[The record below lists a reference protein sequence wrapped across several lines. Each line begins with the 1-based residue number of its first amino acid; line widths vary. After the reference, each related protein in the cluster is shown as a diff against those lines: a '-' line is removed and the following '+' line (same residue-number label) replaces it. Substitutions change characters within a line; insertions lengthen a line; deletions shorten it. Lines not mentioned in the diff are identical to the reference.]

1 MVTAAVSGSASGI
14 GAAVRARLEADGV
27 RVIGIDIRDAEVV
40 ADLCDAAG
48 RERAVAETLEACGG
62 RLDRL
67 VACAGLGAHVEP
79 VTKIALVNYFGT
91 VDLLDGLLPAL
102 SQGDSPAAVAVCS
115 NSAQMAPFD
124 DHPAV
129 VAMLAHDA
137 DATVSA
143 LEDGGDGFVAYA
155 GSKMAVGRAVRRR
168 ARAWGD
174 AGVRL
179 NAIAPGL
186 VETALHEAGR
196 EHPVYGDA
204 IRAISPPLGRLGQPD
219 EIAGLIA
226 LLLGP
231 ACGYMHGSIVYA
243 DGGQDAELRPD
254 RF

>member
-1 MVTAAVSGSASGI
+1 M
-14 GAAVRARLEADGV
+14 
-27 RVIGIDIRDAEVV
+27 
-40 ADLCDAAG
+40 
-48 RERAVAETLEACGG
+48 
-62 RLDRL
+62 
-67 VACAGLGAHVEP
+67 
-79 VTKIALVNYFGT
+79 
-91 VDLLDGLLPAL
+91 DLLDGLLPAL

-179 NAIAPGL
+179 NAIAPGP
-186 VETALHEAGR
+186 VETPLLEGGR